1 MLYNWSTIG
10 HEQALTALENDIRTN
25 TLAHAYLF
33 VGADG
38 IGKTHVAQ
46 MLAGILQCPNDFC
59 RTCPTCT
66 QVLKGIHQDTM
77 VLADDGET
85 IKIQTVRE
93 LLERINLSTQS
104 RYKVVL
110 IEDVARLTI
119 EAANALLK
127 TLEEPPSNTIFIG
140 TIRDVK
146 GTLATIVSRMRVI
159 NFKKPSIKSMREGLV
174 ALYPQ
179 TDVSVIDQALA
190 LSFGA
195 GGTAKKLIENP
206 EALYEL
212 KKEFDHLA
220 YLYEKEGLAE
230 RIVHMGELS
239 KDDKESGAAKKFLAQ
254 LTLFLH
260 GKLHDENSSDA
271 QRLKVIEN
279 LERTH
284 AAIQL
289 YEKNINTRM
298 LLEHLHI
305 NLAQ

>member
-25 TLAHAYLF
+25 ALAHAYLF

-46 MLAGILQCPNDFC
+46 ILAGILQCPNDFC
-59 RTCPTCT
+59 RTCPTCV

-93 LLERINLSTQS
+93 LLDRINLSTQS

-110 IEDVARLTI
+110 IEDVARLTT

-127 TLEEPPSNTIFIG
+127 TLEEPPAKTIFIG
-140 TIRDVK
+140 TIRDIK
-146 GTLATIVSRMRVI
+146 GTLATIVSRMRIV
-159 NFKKPSIKSMREGLV
+159 NFKKPTFKSMREGL
-174 ALYPQ
+174 ASLYPQ
-179 TDVSVIDQALA
+179 TEASVIEQALA

-230 RIVHMGELS
+230 RIVHMSELS

-260 GKLHDENSSDA
+260 GKLHDQNISDE
-271 QRLKVIEN
+271 QRLKIIGN
-279 LERTH
+279 IERTH
-284 AAIQL
+284 SAMQL
-289 YEKNINTRM
+289 YEKNVNTR
-298 LLEHLHI
+298 LVLEHLNI
-305 NLAQ
+305 NLVQ